1 MGIVKVSNE
10 IHEELR
16 KASKSF
22 DRSLNG
28 QAEHWLK
35 VGLIAEINPKLCY
48 QEILELL
55 LTNDDLRIEDFL
67 KKKKRK

>member
-1 MGIVKVSNE
+1 MGIVKVNDD

-16 KASKSF
+16 KASKAF

-35 VGLIAEINPKLCY
+35 VGLLAEIHPTLCY
-48 QEILELL
+48 YDLLKLL
-55 LTNDDLRIEDFL
+55 LTNDDLKIENL
-67 KKKKRK
+67 IKRAKKK